1 MTVDAWVLEAIES
14 SGTRGAT
21 LRDVQRH
28 IDEKHFEELAV
39 DTLEA
44 ALAGLLEAGRITLI
58 DQRYHPAKRTSKE
71 DALKKLF
78 GDG

>member
-1 MTVDAWVLEAIES
+1 MTVDAWVLEAVEAA
-14 SGTRGAT
+14 GTKGAT

-28 IDEKHFEELAV
+28 IDEKHFEELAT

-44 ALAGLLEAGRITLI
+44 SLAGLLEAGRVTAEGE
-58 DQRYHPAKRTSKE
+58 RYHPAKRTSKE

>member
-1 MTVDAWVLEAIES
+1 MTVDSWVLEAIES
-14 SGTRGAT
+14 GGAKGLT
-21 LRDVQRH
+21 VRQVQRH

-44 ALAGLLEAGRITLI
+44 ALAGLLETGRVTAEGE
-58 DQRYHPAKRTSKE
+58 RYHPAKRTSKE

>member
-14 SGTRGAT
+14 AGAKGASV
-21 LRDVQRH
+21 RDVQRH
-28 IDEKHFEELAV
+28 IDEKRFEELAL
-39 DTLEA
+39 DTLESS
-44 ALAGLLEAGRITLI
+44 LASLLEAGRITVEGE
-58 DQRYHPAKRTSKE
+58 RYHPAKRTSKE

>member
-1 MTVDAWVLEAIES
+1 MTVDAWVLEAVEAAS
-14 SGTRGAT
+14 NRGVT

-44 ALAGLLEAGRITLI
+44 SLAGLLEAGRITI
-58 DQRYHPAKRTSKE
+58 EGERYHPAKRTSKE